1 MISKRLLHLF
11 YIETPQ
17 LGKIGTTPSTL
28 HSPCDH
34 HSTSHSPQRQS
45 EVFKQSLLEYQKA
58 HNCPRRLSHKV
69 KSVLWF
75 GKDTVPWRSWSIILS
90 RNLRQFVFKKRH
102 NSLTKNM
109 QYVTQYVNVLSIPY
123 IKNPNLITSLRV
135 CITKFLRIISMESQW
150 QWIQE
155 FSECISWLSNYNDPL
170 VKWKSA
176 LASTK
181 LYWETKL
188 RLRKQSWV

>member
-69 KSVLWF
+69 KSVHWS
-75 GKDTVPWRSWSIILS
+75 GKDTVPWRSWSIILP
-90 RNLRQFVFKKRH
+90 RNLRHFVLKKRH
-102 NSLTKNM
+102 NCWTKNM
-109 QYVTQYVNVLSIPY
+109 QYVTQYVNVLSILY
-123 IKNPNLITSLRV
+123 IKKSKSDYILKGPHHQVPANHFHGKSMAVNSGVQWLHQQRS
-135 CITKFLRIISMESQW
+135 ISKME
-150 QWIQE
+150 I
-155 FSECISWLSNYNDPL
+155 CISKYQIVLGI
-170 VKWKSA
+170 
-176 LASTK
+176 
-181 LYWETKL
+181 
-188 RLRKQSWV
+188 RLRRRQQSWV